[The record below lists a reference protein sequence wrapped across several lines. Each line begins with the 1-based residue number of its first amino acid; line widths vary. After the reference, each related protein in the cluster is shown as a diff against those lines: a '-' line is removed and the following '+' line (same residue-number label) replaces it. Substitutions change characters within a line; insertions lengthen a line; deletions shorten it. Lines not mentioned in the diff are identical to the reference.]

1 MGLHGR
7 CMPPTACPFTAWVT
21 GSQKPVRSRRPLRG
35 GKKGRR
41 ASVRLVFQ
49 NDPGCQFHVL
59 RQQCDSALR
68 VTCDGGLGDVVVLGI
83 QMGTVKMDGQHT
95 IAFSTEERRVGK
107 GGVSKCRS
115 RWAPDL

>member
-68 VTCDGGLGDVVVLGI
+68 VTCDGGLDR
-83 QMGTVKMDGQHT
+83 K
-95 IAFSTEERRVGK
+95 STRLNPVTNAHL
-107 GGVSKCRS
+107 VCR
-115 RWAPDL
+115 LLLEKKKKHY